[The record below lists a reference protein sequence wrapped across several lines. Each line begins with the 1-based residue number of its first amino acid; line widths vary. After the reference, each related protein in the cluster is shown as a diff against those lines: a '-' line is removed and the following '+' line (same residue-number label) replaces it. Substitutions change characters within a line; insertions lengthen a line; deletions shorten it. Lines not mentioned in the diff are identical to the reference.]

1 MKKRIIAVLLAA
13 VITVPALP
21 AGAAEGS
28 EISESSLTDIT
39 DSTDSGNS
47 YDVMNGAVYT
57 EESGDSEFSEGE
69 NAGAFSAEEDVPE
82 VFSDEISAGTSA
94 DSITLNGRN
103 FEKGKTY
110 LVPVS
115 MKNAANHEKDSA
127 AASCPGKLAI
137 LSVGEDGAPKLT
149 VTLRSVT
156 VGTMTDYA
164 YDFKIYQSAGTDG
177 EQETAFVENTQTV
190 PTIDGNGTRIVPET
204 ISFAIPEAA
213 FDQDGVYLNMFVD
226 VMGRDSDAYLQINY
240 AQAKESGDASLN
252 YTTEVASAV
261 VEQFGNYSVTAQV
274 TVKDGRISDAE
285 IKGTDFKGSYISQ
298 NQVYLNL
305 AVNGMGSV
313 KGMKDKLIGLYV
325 DDVDKLNNLDTVS
338 GATYSSNAVKQAV
351 MSALRVEIYQ
361 EVLPDI
367 PAKKPEAGTYRITA
381 RGRTDMSD
389 HKLLGS
395 SDKADAV
402 LRVDTKG
409 KMWLTYKMISGD
421 PSEPLWVLG
430 YNGYYPGNDTSGK
443 LSMEGVT
450 FSTEKMTIPTIG
462 SGTVVTEVT
471 VPLDEMRQT
480 YLNNLYLYVDVM
492 KKLDGEVS
500 GIVFDKGKFN
510 INSTLTLY
518 WDTLKK
524 ISDDTGDSKDTE
536 NTEKPAVKKTPT
548 IRTKV
553 SSKVISAASLKK
565 KAQSFTLGASV
576 NSKGTLS
583 YKKTSG
589 NSGISV
595 NSKTGK
601 ITVKKGMKKGT
612 YKIKVQVKAAAKGNY
627 KAGTKTVTVTVR
639 VK

>member
-1 MKKRIIAVLLAA
+1 MKKRIIAVLLSA
-13 VITVPALP
+13 VMMVPSVSV
-21 AGAAEGS
+21 GATDFAEG
-28 EISESSLTDIT
+28 
-39 DSTDSGNS
+39 
-47 YDVMNGAVYT
+47 NG
-57 EESGDSEFSEGE
+57 EQIFSEGE
-69 NAGAFSAEEDVPE
+69 ETRELIFTEGEDTVDFSSEENTQEVFSAE
-82 VFSDEISAGTSA
+82 SSA
-94 DSITLNGRN
+94 DGIILNEKT
-103 FEKGKTY
+103 FIKGKTY
-110 LVPVS
+110 LIPVS
-115 MKNAANHEKDSA
+115 LKNAANHEKDSA
-127 AASCPGKLAI
+127 AVSCPGKFATLYI
-137 LSVGEDGAPKLT
+137 GEDGIPKLT
-149 VTLRSVT
+149 VNLRSVT

-177 EQETAFVENTQTV
+177 EKQGAFVENTQIV
-190 PTIDGNGTRIVPET
+190 PAIDGSGTRNVPET

-213 FDQDGVYLNMFVD
+213 FGQDGVYLNMYVD
-226 VMGRDSDAYLQINY
+226 VMGRDSDAYLQMNY
-240 AQAKESGDASLN
+240 AEAKESGDTSLN

-274 TVKDGRISDAE
+274 TVKDGQISDVVLE
-285 IKGTDFKGSYISQ
+285 GTDFKGSYINE
-298 NQVYLNL
+298 NQAYLNR
-305 AVNGMGSV
+305 AVNGMGSI
-313 KGMKDKLIGLYV
+313 KGMKEKLTGLYIN
-325 DDVDKLNNLDTVS
+325 DTDKLNNLDTVS

-351 MSALRVEIYQ
+351 MKALGMEIYQ
-361 EVLPDI
+361 EVLPDV
-367 PAKKPEAGTYRITA
+367 PEKKPEAGNYRITV

-409 KMWLTYKMISGD
+409 KMWLTYKMVSGD
-421 PSEPLWVLG
+421 PGEPLWVLG
-430 YNGYYPGNDTSGK
+430 YNGYYPGNNTSGK
-443 LSMEGVT
+443 LSMDGVT

-462 SGTVVTEVT
+462 SSSVVTEVT

-500 GIVFDKGKFN
+500 GIIFDKGKFN

-524 ISDDTGDSKDTE
+524 ISNDTGD
-536 NTEKPAVKKTPT
+536 TEKPAVKQKNPT

-553 SSKVISAASLKK
+553 SSKTFTVSLLKK
-565 KAQSFTLGASV
+565 KSQSFTLGASV
-576 NSKGTLS
+576 NSKGKLS

-589 NSGISV
+589 SSGISV

-601 ITVKKGMKKGT
+601 ITVKKGMKKGN
-612 YKIKVQVKAAAKGNY
+612 YKIKVQIKAAAKGNY
-627 KAGTKTVTVTVR
+627 KAGTKTVTVTVK

>member
-1 MKKRIIAVLLAA
+1 MKKRIIAALLAA
-13 VITVPALP
+13 VMTVPAVP
-21 AGAAEGS
+21 AGAAEVS
-28 EISESSLTDIT
+28 EVSESPLTDIT
-39 DSTDSGNS
+39 DSTDPEISYSETDGVFYGEQSG
-47 YDVMNGAVYT
+47 YPD
-57 EESGDSEFSEGE
+57 
-69 NAGAFSAEEDVPE
+69 FSAQEDAPA
-82 VFSDEISAGTSA
+82 VFSDEMSVAASAG
-94 DSITLNGRN
+94 SITLNGKS

-110 LVPVS
+110 LIPVA

-127 AASCPGKLAI
+127 AASCPGKFAS
-137 LSVGEDGAPKLT
+137 LSVGEDGTPKLT
-149 VTLRSVT
+149 VKLSSVT

-177 EQETAFVENTQTV
+177 EK
-190 PTIDGNGTRIVPET
+190 
-204 ISFAIPEAA
+204 EAA
-213 FDQDGVYLNMFVD
+213 FEQDGVYLNMYVD
-226 VMGRDSDAYLQINY
+226 VMGRDSDAYLQMNY
-240 AQAKESGDASLN
+240 AEAKESGDASLN
-252 YTTEVASAV
+252 YTTELASAV

-274 TVKDGRISDAE
+274 TVKDGQISDVD
-285 IKGTDFKGSYISQ
+285 IKGTDFKGSYINE
-298 NQVYLNL
+298 NQAYLNR
-305 AVNGMGSV
+305 AVNGIGSV
-313 KGMKDKLIGLYV
+313 KGMKDKLTGLYV
-325 DDVDKLNNLDTVS
+325 NDTDKLNNLDTVS
-338 GATYSSNAVKQAV
+338 GATYSSNAIKQAV
-351 MSALRVEIYQ
+351 MSALGVEIYQ
-361 EVLPDI
+361 EVLPDV
-367 PAKKPEAGTYRITA
+367 PAKKPEAGTYRITV

-409 KMWLTYKMISGD
+409 KMWLTYKMVSGD
-421 PSEPLWVLG
+421 PGEPLWVLG
-430 YNGYYPGNDTSGK
+430 YNGYYPGNNTSGK
-443 LSMEGVT
+443 LSMEDVT

-462 SGTVVTEVT
+462 SSTVVTEVT

-524 ISDDTGDSKDTE
+524 ISDDTGD
-536 NTEKPAVKKTPT
+536 TEKPVVKKQTST
-548 IRTKV
+548 IKIKV
-553 SSKVISAASLKK
+553 SSKTISAASLKK
-565 KAQSFTLGASV
+565 KSQSFTLGITV

-601 ITVKKGMKKGT
+601 VTVKKGLKKGT

-627 KAGTKTVTVTVR
+627 KAGTKTVTVTVK

>member
-1 MKKRIIAVLLAA
+1 MKKRIIAVLLSA
-13 VITVPALP
+13 VMMVPSVSV
-21 AGAAEGS
+21 GATDFAEG
-28 EISESSLTDIT
+28 
-39 DSTDSGNS
+39 
-47 YDVMNGAVYT
+47 NG
-57 EESGDSEFSEGE
+57 EQIFSEGE
-69 NAGAFSAEEDVPE
+69 ETRELIFTEGEDTVDFSSEENTQEVFSAE
-82 VFSDEISAGTSA
+82 SSA
-94 DSITLNGRN
+94 DGIILNEKT
-103 FEKGKTY
+103 FIKGKTY
-110 LVPVS
+110 LIPVS
-115 MKNAANHEKDSA
+115 LKNAANHEKDSA
-127 AASCPGKLAI
+127 AVSCPGKFATLYI
-137 LSVGEDGAPKLT
+137 GEDGIPKLT
-149 VTLRSVT
+149 VNLRSVT

-177 EQETAFVENTQTV
+177 EKQAAFVENTQIV
-190 PTIDGNGTRIVPET
+190 PAIDGSGTRNVPET

-213 FDQDGVYLNMFVD
+213 FGQDGVYLNMYVD
-226 VMGRDSDAYLQINY
+226 VMGRDSDAYLQMNY
-240 AQAKESGDASLN
+240 AEAKESGDTSLN

-274 TVKDGRISDAE
+274 TVKDGQISDVVLE
-285 IKGTDFKGSYISQ
+285 GTDFKGSYINE
-298 NQVYLNL
+298 NQAYLNR
-305 AVNGMGSV
+305 AVNGMGSI
-313 KGMKDKLIGLYV
+313 KGMKEKLTGLYIN
-325 DDVDKLNNLDTVS
+325 DTDKLNNLDTVS

-351 MSALRVEIYQ
+351 MKALGMEIYQ
-361 EVLPDI
+361 EVLPDV
-367 PAKKPEAGTYRITA
+367 PEKKPEAGTYRITV

-409 KMWLTYKMISGD
+409 KMWLTYKMVSGD
-421 PSEPLWVLG
+421 PGEPLWVLG
-430 YNGYYPGNDTSGK
+430 YNGYYPGNNTSGK
-443 LSMEGVT
+443 LSMDGVT

-462 SGTVVTEVT
+462 SSSVVTEVT

-500 GIVFDKGKFN
+500 GIIFDKGKFN

-524 ISDDTGDSKDTE
+524 ISNDTGD
-536 NTEKPAVKKTPT
+536 TEKPAVKQKNPT

-553 SSKVISAASLKK
+553 SSKTFTVSLLKK
-565 KAQSFTLGASV
+565 KSQSFTLGASV
-576 NSKGTLS
+576 NSKGKLS

-589 NSGISV
+589 SSGISV

-601 ITVKKGMKKGT
+601 ITVKKGMKKGN
-612 YKIKVQVKAAAKGNY
+612 YKIKVQIKAAAKGNY
-627 KAGTKTVTVTVR
+627 KAGTKTVTVTVK

>member
-1 MKKRIIAVLLAA
+1 MKKRIIAVLLSA
-13 VITVPALP
+13 VMMVPSVSV
-21 AGAAEGS
+21 GAADFAEG
-28 EISESSLTDIT
+28 
-39 DSTDSGNS
+39 
-47 YDVMNGAVYT
+47 NG
-57 EESGDSEFSEGE
+57 EQIFSEGE
-69 NAGAFSAEEDVPE
+69 ETRELIFTEGEDTVDFSSEENTQEVFSAE
-82 VFSDEISAGTSA
+82 SSA
-94 DSITLNGRN
+94 DGIILNEKT
-103 FEKGKTY
+103 FIKGKTY
-110 LVPVS
+110 LIPVS
-115 MKNAANHEKDSA
+115 LKNAANHEKDSA
-127 AASCPGKLAI
+127 AVSCPGKFATLYI
-137 LSVGEDGAPKLT
+137 GEDGIPKLT
-149 VTLRSVT
+149 VNLRSVT

-177 EQETAFVENTQTV
+177 EKQGAFVENTQIV
-190 PTIDGNGTRIVPET
+190 PAIDGSGTRNVPET

-213 FDQDGVYLNMFVD
+213 FGQDGVYLNMYVD
-226 VMGRDSDAYLQINY
+226 VMGRDSDAYLQMNY
-240 AQAKESGDASLN
+240 AEAKESGDTSLN

-274 TVKDGRISDAE
+274 TVKDGQISDVVLE
-285 IKGTDFKGSYISQ
+285 GTDFKGSYINE
-298 NQVYLNL
+298 NQAYLNR
-305 AVNGMGSV
+305 AVNGMGSI
-313 KGMKDKLIGLYV
+313 KGMKEKLTGLYIN
-325 DDVDKLNNLDTVS
+325 DTDKLNNLDTVS

-351 MSALRVEIYQ
+351 MKALGMEIYQ
-361 EVLPDI
+361 EVLPDV
-367 PAKKPEAGTYRITA
+367 PEKKPEAGTYRITV

-409 KMWLTYKMISGD
+409 KMWLTYKMVSGD
-421 PSEPLWVLG
+421 PGEPLWVLG
-430 YNGYYPGNDTSGK
+430 YNGYYPGNNTSGK
-443 LSMEGVT
+443 LSMDGVT

-462 SGTVVTEVT
+462 SSSVVTEVT

-500 GIVFDKGKFN
+500 GIIFDKGKFN

-524 ISDDTGDSKDTE
+524 ISNDTGD
-536 NTEKPAVKKTPT
+536 TEKPEVKQKNPT

-553 SSKVISAASLKK
+553 SSKTFTVSLLKK
-565 KAQSFTLGASV
+565 KSQSFTLGASV
-576 NSKGTLS
+576 NSKGKLS

-589 NSGISV
+589 SSGISV

-601 ITVKKGMKKGT
+601 ITVKKGMKKGN
-612 YKIKVQVKAAAKGNY
+612 YKIKVQIKAAAKGNY
-627 KAGTKTVTVTVR
+627 KAGTKTVTVTVK